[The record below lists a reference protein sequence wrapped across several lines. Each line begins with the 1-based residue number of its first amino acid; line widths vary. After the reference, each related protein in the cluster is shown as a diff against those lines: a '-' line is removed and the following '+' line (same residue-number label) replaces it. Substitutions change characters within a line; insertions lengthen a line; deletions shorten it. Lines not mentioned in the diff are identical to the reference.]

1 MDERYQATKSAKHRA
16 NGWAARRAL
25 REWKTAARGV
35 SSKDQPN
42 IFSTDETAD
51 VGIDNQTPVTRNQA
65 GPGLVQRSPLK
76 SSGEIGS
83 RWRCEMMKKNT
94 VVLVILIGLAV
105 SGLALAQLSFTK
117 AQVADRIRKVE
128 DGVDEFRKWSE
139 NRAEHGKNQAEAA
152 KSSGRKSGRTA
163 TESQKDVAR
172 EKKDELDDALG
183 DLNKSTN
190 RLRRKFDPTDKWMET
205 RPQVENV
212 LNDARHIN
220 QVLVRGKYGTQAE
233 RYWSVLRASI
243 NDLARCYNLT
253 PLGV

>member
-1 MDERYQATKSAKHRA
+1 MT
-16 NGWAARRAL
+16 
-25 REWKTAARGV
+25 
-35 SSKDQPN
+35 
-42 IFSTDETAD
+42 
-51 VGIDNQTPVTRNQA
+51 
-65 GPGLVQRSPLK
+65 
-76 SSGEIGS
+76 
-83 RWRCEMMKKNT
+83 KKNT
-94 VVLVILIGLAV
+94 LVLVILICLAV

-220 QVLVRGKYGTQAE
+220 QVLVRGKYGSQAE